1 MVSGEGDITG
11 LDTFPTVLGLADG
24 PAPASAMGALTPS
37 TNWAGNVVWREPLTV
52 SPETLAELRAVVRE
66 AEGNVRVIG
75 RSHSFTPMCDTDGTL
90 INMAK
95 MSGVIDLDE
104 TTGRVTVEGGIT
116 CEFWRSTGTGE
127 SSRAACCTHQT
138 VALTSP
144 CTGCASAALV
154 CKPNQRGFS

>member
-24 PAPASAMGALTPS
+24 PAPASAMGSLTPS

-52 SPETLAELRAVVRE
+52 SPESVAELRAVVRE

-95 MSGVIDLDE
+95 MSGIIDLDE

-116 CEFWRSTGTGE
+116 CAQHWFAAAVGLLRG
-127 SSRAACCTHQT
+127 SS
-138 VALTSP
+138 
-144 CTGCASAALV
+144 
-154 CKPNQRGFS
+154 